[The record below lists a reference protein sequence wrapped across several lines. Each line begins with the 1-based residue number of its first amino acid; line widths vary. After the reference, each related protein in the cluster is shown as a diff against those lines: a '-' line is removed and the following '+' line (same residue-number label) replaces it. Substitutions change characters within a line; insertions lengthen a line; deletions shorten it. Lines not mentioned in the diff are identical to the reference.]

1 MGYFVDEFIRELVLE
16 FMEKY
21 IAKLVGWIK
30 EQVKEANA
38 QGTVFGLSGGVDS
51 AVVAALCKRAYPEQ
65 SLGVIMP
72 CYSEPMDEEHALLV
86 ADRLGVTLQTI
97 LLDDVFELLLQKFG
111 QDRKVEHKDLSVANI
126 KPRLRMTCLYYF
138 AARHNYLVVGS
149 SNRSEL
155 EVGYFTKHG
164 DGAVDIMPLAGL
176 TKGQVTEM
184 ASKLG
189 IPREIFK
196 KTPSGGLWPGQTD
209 EGEMGVTYKQLDNF
223 ILTGQGEEKVRETVE
238 RMNKKSEHKR
248 KLPPVP
254 RFPFE

>member
-1 MGYFVDEFIRELVLE
+1 
-16 FMEKY
+16 MEKY
-21 IAKLVGWIK
+21 IAKLVDWIE

-51 AVVAALCKRAYPEQ
+51 SVVAAICKRAHPKQ

-86 ADRLGVTLQTI
+86 ADSLCLQFKTI
-97 LLDDVFELLLQKFG
+97 LLDDVFDLMLQKFG
-111 QDRKVEHKDLSVANI
+111 NDSEVEHNDLSVANI
-126 KPRLRMTCLYYF
+126 KPRLRMTCLYFY

-184 ASKLG
+184 AHVLD
-189 IPREIFK
+189 IPREILEK
-196 KTPSGGLWPGQTD
+196 PPSGGLWPGQTD
-209 EGEMGVTYKQLDNF
+209 EAEMGVTYKQLDKF
-223 ILTGQGEEKVRETVE
+223 LLTGQGEAKVRETVKK
-238 RMNKKSEHKR
+238 MNKKSQHKR
-248 KLPPVP
+248 KIPPVP
-254 RFPFE
+254 RFTFE